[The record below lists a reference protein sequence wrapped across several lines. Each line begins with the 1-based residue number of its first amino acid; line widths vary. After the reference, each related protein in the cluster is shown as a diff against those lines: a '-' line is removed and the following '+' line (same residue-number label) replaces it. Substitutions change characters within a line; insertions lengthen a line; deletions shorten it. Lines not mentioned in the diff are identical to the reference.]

1 MDKRLCIA
9 IDGPASSGKG
19 TVARLVAK
27 RLDYAY
33 IDTGAMFRSVALLA
47 LERDV
52 SWANEP
58 KLGNM
63 VGEMEFDFSWNGE
76 TLQVTVNGQDV
87 TQAIRREEIGRGASH
102 VGTHPEVRRALLE
115 RQRALS
121 RAGGVVM
128 DGRDIGTVV
137 LPGADI
143 KVFLDADVDERANRR
158 HRELVSKGTPA
169 DLETVRADVIERDRQ
184 DRSRAVAPLIQA
196 DDAVYLNTTGM
207 TPVEAADRII
217 QIARALT

>member
-33 IDTGAMFRSVALLA
+33 IDTGAMFRSVALVA
-47 LERDV
+47 LEHAVAWTDE
-52 SWANEP
+52 AGLEI
-58 KLGNM
+58 L
-63 VGEMEFDFSWNGE
+63 VGQMEFDFSWNGE
-76 TLQVTVNGQDV
+76 TLQVIVNGQDV

-102 VGTHPEVRRALLE
+102 VGTHPAVRRALLE

-121 RAGGVVM
+121 QAGGVVM

-137 LPGADI
+137 LPGADV
-143 KVFLDADVDERANRR
+143 KVFLDADVDERASRR
-158 HRELVSKGTPA
+158 HLELVSKGTA
-169 DLETVRADVIERDRQ
+169 VTLDTVRADVIERDRQ

-196 DDAVYLNTTGM
+196 DDAVYLNTTGL
-207 TPVEAADRII
+207 TPAEAADRII
-217 QIARALT
+217 EIASALT